1 MWKAIMIKKRRGV
14 RREDLF
20 GGELSLLVHLY
31 SIFLVIHDFFANR
44 SWAWHLIDE
53 YVNHD
58 NMALADFKKNKRILK
73 IFRHSAEMFLPTQIR
88 KINV

>member
-1 MWKAIMIKKRRGV
+1 MESDYDKEEKIC
-14 RREDLF
+14 
-20 GGELSLLVHLY
+20 LVGNFHPLPVYLY

-58 NMALADFKKNKRILK
+58 NMELADFKKDKRILK
-73 IFRHSAEMFLPTQIR
+73 IFRHSAEIFLPTQIR
-88 KINV
+88 KINVSFNT

>member
-1 MWKAIMIKKRRGV
+1 MESDYDKEEKIC
-14 RREDLF
+14 
-20 GGELSLLVHLY
+20 LVGNFY
-31 SIFLVIHDFFANR
+31 PPFICVVFFLVIHDFFANR

>member
-1 MWKAIMIKKRRGV
+1 MWKAIMIKKRRFVWWGT
-14 RREDLF
+14 F
-20 GGELSLLVHLY
+20 TLVHLY
-31 SIFLVIHDFFANR
+31 SIFLVIHDSFANR